1 MEGSALRAAPAPP
14 PPSRPAPS
22 CPRPRPRPRLRARAP
37 TDRPPPSAPRGGRL
51 RIVFEV
57 KRDAEAAVV
66 LNNLYKRTALQQ
78 SFAGNMMAVLG
89 GGRMPEL
96 LTLRRA
102 LLEFIEFR
110 VECVQAR
117 RAARPPSP
125 LLPAPALSS
134 PY

>member
-1 MEGSALRAAPAPP
+1 MTELPYGVAKNRLLESIAAMVNEKRLDGLANVRDESSMEG
-14 PPSRPAPS
+14 
-22 CPRPRPRPRLRARAP
+22 
-37 TDRPPPSAPRGGRL
+37 L